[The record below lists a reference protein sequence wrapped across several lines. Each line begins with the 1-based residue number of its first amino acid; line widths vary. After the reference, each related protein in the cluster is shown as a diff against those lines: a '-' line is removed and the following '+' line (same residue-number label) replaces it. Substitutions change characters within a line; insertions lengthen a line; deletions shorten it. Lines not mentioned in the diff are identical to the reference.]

1 MSHENFLVGAWRLIS
16 FEFRRDDGIVTYPFG
31 EEARGSIIYTE
42 SNRYSAQLMR
52 RDRPRFAISDQ
63 MQGTPDEIEASFKG
77 CISYFGAYELDIEN
91 NLITHYVEASLF
103 PNMEGTKQFRLLELI
118 GNRLRLTTPPFK
130 LDGEQA
136 VGILTWERID

>member
-1 MSHENFLVGAWRLIS
+1 MRDENFLVGAWRLIS
-16 FEFRRDDGIVTYPFG
+16 FEFRRDDGNVIYPFG

-63 MQGTPDEIEASFKG
+63 MQGTSAEIEASFKG

-91 NLITHYVEASLF
+91 NLITHYVEGSLF

-136 VGILTWERID
+136 VGILTWERIN

>member
-1 MSHENFLVGAWRLIS
+1 MSHENFLIGAWRLVS
-16 FEFRRDDGIVTYPFG
+16 FEFRRDDGGVTYPFG
-31 EEARGSIIYTE
+31 EEARGSIIYTDT
-42 SNRYSAQLMR
+42 NRYSAQLMS

-63 MQGTPDEIEASFKG
+63 MQGTNEEVEASFKG
-77 CISYFGAYELDIEN
+77 CISYFGAYELDSEN
-91 NLITHYVEASLF
+91 NLIIHYVEGSLF

-136 VGILTWERID
+136 VGILTWEKIK